1 MNTFESS
8 ATPAAPGAMPTT
20 PFRLV
25 FPHGVANLTIRADA
39 SMSGNYRGEF
49 YGPKPRVT
57 EADGVVAIDYSQ
69 FNPFVWGRTSAD
81 VRLSPSVRWVI
92 EIRGGVSHWDGDL
105 RELDVAGIEVRGGV
119 NKVDLRLARPSETV
133 LVRVSGGVNR
143 LTLRRPGTVPARV
156 QIGGGGGVAGGDDA
170 RAHRNRRRGDRQHG
184 RHERIYD
191 RIAPRSR
198 SHPVNATATLDTRPG
213 VVEHPRGGIPHGRA
227 SNRRHRGARRIGR
240 AGSATGL

>member
-1 MNTFESS
+1 MNMFESS
-8 ATPAAPGAMPTT
+8 PTPAAPGARATT

-25 FPHGVANLTIRADA
+25 FPHGVANLTIRADP

-105 RELDVAGIEVRGGV
+105 RDLDLAGIEVRGGV
-119 NKVDLRLARPSETV
+119 NKVDLRLASPSETV

-156 QIGGGGGVAGGDDA
+156 QIGGGASKLELDSQYLGAIGGPVRLETPDYSNAAGRYELEVGGGA
-170 RAHRNRRRGDRQHG
+170 S
-184 RHERIYD
+184 RIT
-191 RIAPRSR
+191 I
-198 SHPVNATATLDTRPG
+198 RPD
-213 VVEHPRGGIPHGRA
+213 
-227 SNRRHRGARRIGR
+227 
-240 AGSATGL
+240 